1 MSLESVIAILRGLFL
16 LALPLDATLAQA
28 QSIEEIKK
36 GVVKITAQ
44 VDGTTKVG
52 TGFIVKSDSEIVYI
66 MTVAHV
72 ISGDSQPKVQF
83 FSRQEVPVR
92 AQVKHAEGGDGE
104 TGMALLVVRG
114 KDNVPAGRATLPLAT
129 VARVSGG
136 EDIMV
141 IGHPR
146 GAGDWAIIKG
156 SIAARQGR
164 YLTVDANI
172 DEGNSGGPIMHS
184 GQVVGLIGGAQ
195 RYGKG
200 LTIGT
205 VREYLEGHGVLLEK
219 GAPQSVAKTSPAQPP
234 TPKAA
239 REIIGKDGAPM
250 VLIPAGSFQMGS
262 TKDEVDRAIQTCLKE
277 YKKDQQTCE
286 GWYKGELPQHR
297 VQLDAFYLDK
307 YEVTN
312 RLFHQ
317 FVQQT
322 SYRTTA
328 EQNGSAWAFVEG
340 KGWEEVKGANW
351 QKPEGSAS
359 VFQTSR
365 GEHPVVAVTWD
376 DAVAFCR
383 WAGKRLPTE
392 AEWEYAA
399 RAGTTTQY
407 WWGQGNPGTRLVE
420 NVADESAKHLLSV
433 IMSGYNDGAVR
444 TAPVGSYETNPWGL
458 YDISGNVREWVA
470 DWYDENYYKNS
481 PAHNP
486 KGPGSGELR
495 LLRGGS
501 WFNDP
506 DFVRSALRYRLL
518 TDESERPYWVPMC
531 PGRSEVTFS
540 L

>member
-1 MSLESVIAILRGLFL
+1 MNFVRWLRSLSLLLFILG
-16 LALPLDATLAQA
+16 ATIPSAAQT
-28 QSIEEIKK
+28 IDELKK

-44 VDGTTKVG
+44 TNGMAKVG
-52 TGFIVKSDSEIVYI
+52 TGFIVRLEQNTVYVL
-66 MTVAHV
+66 TAAHV
-72 ISGDSQPKVQF
+72 VEGDPKPQLTF
-83 FSRQEVPVR
+83 YTRQDTQYPAAVR
-92 AQVKHAEGGDGE
+92 NAEGKQEQGLAIVVAKVPPDVLPSIA
-104 TGMALLVVRG
+104 ALGLDTTT
-114 KDNVPAGRATLPLAT
+114 KL
-129 VARVSGG
+129 SGG
-136 EDIMV
+136 EDMLT
-141 IGHPR
+141 IGFPR
-146 GAGDWAIIKG
+146 TGGQWAVIKG
-156 SIAARQGR
+156 DVTSREGR
-164 YLTVDANI
+164 NLNLDANI
-172 DEGNSGGPIMHS
+172 QEGNSGGPIIHN
-184 GQVVGLIGGAQ
+184 GKVVGLVTARGSNYGSGVTAASAQ
-195 RYGKG
+195 D
-200 LTIGT
+200 
-205 VREYLEGHGVLLEK
+205 YLEGFNVTPQAASARAS
-219 GAPQSVAKTSPAQPP
+219 GATASVPVARQSVEPP
-234 TPKAA
+234 PSDRA
-239 REIIGKDGAPM
+239 RQITGKDGAPM

-444 TAPVGSYETNPWGL
+444 TAPLGSYETNPWGL

-501 WFNDP
+501 WGNEP
-506 DFVRSALRYRLL
+506 VAVRSACRDGDTPTSRR
-518 TDESERPYWVPMC
+518 DGIGFRCAQDVPK
-531 PGRSEVTFS
+531 
-540 L
+540 